1 MPKLY
6 WNLLVLFWGLSTFSF
21 AQQLDQI
28 GKDKNPLK
36 INGGISTSH
45 VFYTASGIEQ
55 RRAPYNYFITGNLN
69 ADLYG
74 FSVPVS
80 FSVSN
85 QNTSFQQPFNQFSLS
100 PSYKWAKAYIGWSSM
115 SFSNYTLAGH
125 LFNGVGVDLT
135 PEGIVQVSAMYGR
148 LQKAVPF
155 ERDTAYL
162 NANLVTNQPAFKR
175 MGAGVKTTLKYKKD
189 QVDLILF
196 RAWEDPNS
204 IGFVPDSLQ
213 LRPQD
218 NLVLSINAQK
228 SLFDVL
234 KLSAELASSAIT
246 RDKRALEPAGIN
258 GIYSNLGGFFRANA
272 STAVYHAFKSSLSY
286 QHSKFTLGANY
297 ERIEP
302 EYRTLGA
309 YFFNNDLE
317 NITGSFSTRFF
328 KQKIQFSS
336 NMGVQRNDL
345 RNEKISKM
353 NRVVGSANV
362 SAAIGSKAN
371 VATSYSNF
379 QTFTNIR
386 SNFITINQGSAFD
399 NLDTLNYRQISQNT
413 TLNGSYQIASSSKQS
428 QMLSANIVYQTSSD
442 KQDTVSNIARFY
454 NFNVA
459 YSYNYNPSQLGITFS
474 FNANKNEVTG
484 GNSYTFGPTLGVSK
498 PAFKKQLKNSVSVS
512 LNNAYQESLLGNS
525 ILNLRYSASYTL
537 AKKHNFNL
545 SLVALKR
552 TQPLSANAPSS
563 FNEFTATFGYS
574 YNFSILGNKDAK
586 KKE

>member
-1 MPKLY
+1 MQKLY
-6 WNLLVLFWGLSTFSF
+6 ILLFFFVLAFSNTFS
-21 AQQLDQI
+21 QQLEQI
-28 GKDKNPLK
+28 GKEKQPLK
-36 INGGISTSH
+36 INGGISTNH
-45 VFYTASGIEQ
+45 VFYTASNIEQ
-55 RRAPYNYFITGNLN
+55 RREPYNYFITGNLN

-74 FSVPVS
+74 FSVPLT
-80 FSVSN
+80 FSISN

-100 PSYKWAKAYIGWSSM
+100 PSYKWVKSYIGWSSM

-148 LQKAVPF
+148 LQKAVPLN
-155 ERDTAYL
+155 RDTAFL
-162 NANLVTNQPAFKR
+162 DNNLSINQPAFKR
-175 MGAGVKTTLKYKKD
+175 MGTGVKTTFKYKKD

-218 NLVLSINAQK
+218 NLVLSINVQK

-234 KLSAELASSAIT
+234 KISTEFASSAIT
-246 RDKRALEPAGIN
+246 RDRRVAEPNEIPNFYG
-258 GIYSNLGGFFRANA
+258 NLGGFFRANA
-272 STAVYHAFKSSLSY
+272 STTVYHAFKSSLSY

-317 NITGSFSTRFF
+317 NITGSFSTRLFR
-328 KQKIQFSS
+328 QKVQFSS
-336 NMGVQRNDL
+336 NLGVQRNDL

-362 SAAIGSKAN
+362 SAAISSKVN
-371 VATSYSNF
+371 LTTSYSNF

-399 NLDTLNYRQISQNT
+399 NLDTLNYRQISQNA
-413 TLNGSYQIASSSKQS
+413 TLNGSYQITSSSKQS
-428 QMLSANIVYQTSSD
+428 QMFSANIVYQTSSD
-442 KQDTVSNIARFY
+442 EQGGVSRNGGKFY
-454 NFNVA
+454 NFNV
-459 YSYNYNPSQLGITFS
+459 SYNYNFNPQQLGITFS
-474 FNANKNEVTG
+474 INANKNEVET
-484 GNSYTFGPTLGVSK
+484 GNSSTFGPTIGISK
-498 PAFKKQLKNSVSVS
+498 PTLKKQLKNSFSVS
-512 LNNAYQESLLGNS
+512 LNNAYQEGLLGNS
-525 ILNLRYSASYTL
+525 ILNLRYTTSYML
-537 AKKHNFNL
+537 VKKHNFNL
-545 SLVALKR
+545 SLVALRR
-552 TQPLSANAPSS
+552 TQPLSINAPKA

-574 YNFSILGNKDAK
+574 YNFSILGNKEIK
-586 KKE
+586 

>member
-1 MPKLY
+1 MQKLY
-6 WNLLVLFWGLSTFSF
+6 WTLLLLWGISFSGF
-21 AQQLDQI
+21 SQQLDQI
-28 GKDKNPLK
+28 GKDKQPLK
-36 INGGISTSH
+36 LNGGISTSH

-69 ADLYG
+69 ADVYG
-74 FSVPVS
+74 FSVPLS
-80 FSVSN
+80 FSISN

-100 PSYKWAKAYIGWSSM
+100 PSYKWVKSYIGWSSM

-148 LQKAVPF
+148 LQKAVAI
-155 ERDTAYL
+155 ERDTAFL
-162 NANLVTNQPAFKR
+162 NANLITNQPAFKR

-234 KLSAELASSAIT
+234 KLSAEFASSAIT
-246 RDKRALEPAGIN
+246 RDRRVAEASGISN
-258 GIYSNLGGFFRANA
+258 IYGNLGGFFRTNA

-317 NITGSFSTRFF
+317 NITGSFATRFF

-362 SAAIGSKAN
+362 SAAISSKVN

-386 SNFITINQGSAFD
+386 SNFVTLNQGSAFD
-399 NLDTLNYRQISQNT
+399 NLDTLNYRQISQNA

-442 KQDTVSNIARFY
+442 NQDSLTNKAQFY

-474 FNANKNEVTG
+474 FNANKNEVEG
-484 GNSYTFGPTLGVSK
+484 GNSSTFGPTIGVSK

-512 LNNAYQESLLGNS
+512 LNNAYQEGLLGNS
-525 ILNLRYSASYTL
+525 ILNFRYSTSYTL
-537 AKKHNFNL
+537 KKKHNFNL

-552 TQPLSANAPSS
+552 TQPLSANAPRS

-574 YNFSILGNKDAK
+574 YNFSILGNKEK
-586 KKE
+586 K